1 MFGKKLRQVRTKL
14 KWSQAFLSKKTGIPQ
29 TTISDI
35 ETGKSI
41 ANVEQALKLSQALEV
56 PISKLLELDEVK
68 EVV

>member
-1 MFGKKLRQVRTKL
+1 MFGKNLRQIRTNL
-14 KWSQAFLSKKTGIPQ
+14 KWSQKLLSEKTGIPQ

-41 ANVEQALKLSQALEV
+41 ANIDQALK
-56 PISKLLELDEVK
+56 ISKVLKVSIAKLLEPEQTK